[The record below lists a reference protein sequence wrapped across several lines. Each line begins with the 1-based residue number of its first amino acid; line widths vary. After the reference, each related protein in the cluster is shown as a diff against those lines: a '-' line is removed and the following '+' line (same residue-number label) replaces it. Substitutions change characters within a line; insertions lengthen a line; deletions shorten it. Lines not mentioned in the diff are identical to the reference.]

1 MMTIEQYRERAFDA
15 MCVWEELLDRYRTGG
30 DPALTDYWE
39 RIGTV
44 AMRYVA
50 IELAE
55 WIYNEWERMSEDIRD
70 GWSFDWEFV
79 PVAVTLVKWSGD
91 EYSIPT
97 DATERLKHFF
107 KDRT

>member
-1 MMTIEQYRERAFDA
+1 MLTVEQYRDRAFDA
-15 MCVWEELLDRYRTGG
+15 MCVWEGLLERYQIEI

-39 RIGTV
+39 RTGTV

-50 IELAE
+50 IELSE
-55 WIYNEWERMSEDIRD
+55 WIYNEWERMPDDIRD

-79 PVAVTLVKWSGD
+79 PEAVALVDWSGNA
-91 EYSIPT
+91 YSIPT
-97 DATERLKHFF
+97 DATERLKHIF